1 MTTQSDTPLTATDR
15 VYLHVRDHILLGDF
29 KPGERLAEATLA
41 AKLDVSRTPVREA
54 LRKLAADGYVDLR
67 THAGAV
73 VRLWDHAE
81 IRSSFEVRADIEGRA
96 AMKAAER
103 ITPAQLAELDDLC
116 ARIEVTSRSDT
127 GEQSSTRSE
136 LNRQMHVQILRIS
149 GLAHA
154 EKIAMQLMDVA
165 VLAVTFSQ
173 FSPEQAARSDSDHR
187 LLMTAFR
194 QRDGELAQ
202 AVMRA
207 HILAAAAVLDAR
219 KLAEQR

>member
-1 MTTQSDTPLTATDR
+1 MTTSKSPPVTAMDR
-15 VYLHVRDHILLGDF
+15 VYVHVRDHILAGDF
-29 KPGERLAEATLA
+29 KPGQHLGEAALATL
-41 AKLDVSRTPVREA
+41 LDVSRTPVREA

-67 THAGAV
+67 THAGAA
-73 VRLWDHAE
+73 VRLWDPAE
-81 IRSSFEVRADIEGRA
+81 IRSSFAVRADIEGRA

-103 ITPAQLAELDDLC
+103 ITPVQLAELEGLC
-116 ARIEVTSRSDT
+116 ARIEATNEAQ

-136 LNRQMHVQILRIS
+136 LNRQMHVLILRIS

-173 FSPEQAARSDSDHR
+173 FSAEQAARSDSDHR

-207 HILAAAAVLDAR
+207 HILAAAAVLDER
-219 KLAEQR
+219 KAAETR